1 MAIREETWF
10 DDDAGPL
17 VRPYAVTRGR
27 FRTAGTRLDLI
38 TLVVALTPKARP
50 GDLEPEHGRILA
62 LSREPTSVAELSA
75 HLDLPL
81 GVVKVLIGD
90 LIDRRQVMV
99 RTAVVPDT
107 AVLEA
112 VLDGI
117 RRI

>member
-1 MAIREETWF
+1 MIMRDEAWY
-10 DDDAGPL
+10 DDAAGPL

-27 FRTAGTRLDLI
+27 TRTAGAELDLI
-38 TLVVALTPKARP
+38 TLVVALQPEAP
-50 GDLEPEHGRILA
+50 ADLEPEHAGILA

-90 LIDRRQVMV
+90 LIERRQVMV
-99 RTAVVPDT
+99 RTAVIPDV